1 LGLGLGLGTRDSGL
15 ERADR
20 YFQRRCSPQSPAPS
34 PKVIIQVVMYTRR
47 CMVFGLL
54 AAALL
59 RAQDAQQNSQPS
71 LQVVGAVKQ
80 PLTLTADDLAKMPRA
95 TVHTTNSGMETV
107 YEGVWLHEVLKRAGV
122 PQGSELRG
130 KALAGYVLAEAQDGY
145 QVLFS
150 LAELDPAFID
160 NEILLAD
167 TANGK
172 PLFGAQGR
180 FRLVVPKDKPGARSI
195 RMLTKLEVVQLRK

>member
-1 LGLGLGLGTRDSGL
+1 VWVSY
-15 ERADR
+15 DR
-20 YFQRRCSPQSPAPS
+20 F
-34 PKVIIQVVMYTRR
+34 VMYTRR
-47 CMVFGLL
+47 WLLFGLL
-54 AAALL
+54 AASFLS
-59 RAQDAQQNSQPS
+59 AQDEAPTV
-71 LQVVGAVKQ
+71 QVTGAVKQ
-80 PLTLTADDLAKMPRA
+80 ALTLSAEDLAKMPRA
-95 TVHTTNSGMETV
+95 SVSTTSNGVETV
-107 YEGVWLHEVLKRAGV
+107 YQGVWIHDVLKRAGV
-122 PQGSELRG
+122 PQGGELRG

-145 QVLFS
+145 QVVFS

-180 FRLVVPKDKPGARSI
+180 FRLVAPKDKPGARSV

>member
-1 LGLGLGLGTRDSGL
+1 
-15 ERADR
+15 
-20 YFQRRCSPQSPAPS
+20 
-34 PKVIIQVVMYTRR
+34 MNTRR
-47 CMVFGLL
+47 LLLL
-54 AAALL
+54 AILTGAAL
-59 RAQDAQQNSQPS
+59 AAEDAPPS
-71 LQVVGAVKQ
+71 VQIAGAVKQ
-80 PLTLTADDLAKMPRA
+80 PLTLTVGDLAKMPRA
-95 TVHTTNSGMETV
+95 TVRTTSNGMETV
-107 YEGVWLHEVLKRAGV
+107 YEGVWVHEILKKAGV

-145 QVLFS
+145 QVVFS
-150 LAELDPAFID
+150 LGELDPAFVD

-180 FRLVVPKDKPGARSI
+180 FRLVVPKDKPGARSV